1 MYSEFFMSSI
11 SLATVYFIN
20 NYLGLILAVVAVVLI
35 FIILIMNKIRYERN
49 KDLSLMESIEKAG
62 YLYDEPQ
69 DIFYS
74 TLDAWQKKYGYC
86 QLYDEASAPLSMI
99 VDCEPIYFEYD
110 DKDWLI
116 EFWKGQYG
124 ITTGCEV
131 GVYNSS
137 GLNLNIPGIF
147 NGKFFKAADEEDQ
160 LEISYDLIKNKNI
173 LFERE
178 GKHWWLTGFRL
189 GEFSETYELSMNIK
203 ITLKDSLMC
212 TIFVEAL
219 KDKGY
224 KDHELRVKNNTV
236 WFVFDK
242 PYSQQPIS
250 RTESIEWAMQTKNQI
265 LCEQYLDITKGH
277 INIVDKLNAIKKS
290 APEIYYLI
298 LHMGKSEQIFK
309 GYDLIEDYIK

>member
-1 MYSEFFMSSI
+1 MYSEFFMNGI
-11 SLATVYFIN
+11 SLATVHFVN
-20 NYLGLILAVVAVVLI
+20 NYLTLILAAALLTFV
-35 FIILIMNKIRYERN
+35 IIIINRIRYN
-49 KDLSLMESIEKAG
+49 SNNLSLMSSIEQAG
-62 YLYDEPQ
+62 YLYDEQQ

-74 TLDAWQKKYGYC
+74 TLEPWQKKYGYC

-131 GVYNSS
+131 GVYNSR

-147 NGKFFKAADEEDQ
+147 NGKFFRAAEDEEQ
-160 LEISYDLIKNKNI
+160 LEISYSLFKNKNI

-212 TIFVEAL
+212 AIFVEAL

-224 KDHELRVKNNTV
+224 KDYELRVKNNTV

-242 PYSQQPIS
+242 PYSEQPLS
-250 RTESIEWAMQTKNQI
+250 RTESMEWVMQTKNQI
-265 LCEQYLDITKGH
+265 LCEQYLDITKEYT
-277 INIVDKLNAIKKS
+277 NMPDKLNAVKAYS
-290 APEIYYLI
+290 PEIYNLI
-298 LHMGKSEQIFK
+298 LHMGRSEQIFK
-309 GYDLIEDYIK
+309 GYDLIEDYIG